1 METTTQ
7 SVYDARGGRKY
18 LNAREREAFL
28 AAAMNGQK
36 LRRRAFCEL
45 LAFTGCRVSE
55 ALALTPEQV
64 NGTEAYV
71 VFRTLKRRKMHFR
84 VVPIPHELAERLAA
98 LPAPYGYGEAAD
110 FFLFPWCRQTAWKYI
125 KQVLDAAGIVGP
137 QACPKGLRHGYGMRA
152 MMRGVPQNLVQRWLG
167 HARPETTAIYQH
179 AVGPEERAFAER
191 VW

>member
-1 METTTQ
+1 METTTH
-7 SVYDARGGRKY
+7 SIYDAHGGRKY

-28 AAAMNGQK
+28 AIAMNGQK
-36 LRRRAFCEL
+36 QRRRAFCEL

-64 NGTEAYV
+64 NCAEAYV
-71 VFRTLKRRKMHFR
+71 VFRTLKRRKPHFR
-84 VVPIPHELAERLAA
+84 TVPIPHELAA
-98 LPAPYGYGEAAD
+98 LSAPYGYGQAAD

-137 QACPKGLRHGYGMRA
+137 QASPKGLRHGFGMRA
-152 MMRGVPQNLVQRWLG
+152 IAKGVPEILVQRWLG
-167 HARPETTAIYQH
+167 HARLETTAIYLN

-191 VW
+191 LW